1 MMIKKYIL
9 FFLISLMFNQDFLPI
24 NNQTLNYTQIFFKW
38 PQINNAESYQ
48 LYFDNQTEYETINN
62 SIIID
67 SFDWNNQYSWSVC
80 GIDQSNNII
89 ECYENMIFNTI
100 ELPLDYPANVNILEI
115 NESEYLSGV
124 TLLDYE
130 SLGFSVV
137 LNKNGHPIW
146 VADKSNFN
154 NSKIWSTHFLLN
166 GNIVGF
172 GPGKGYE
179 LNLDS
184 DLIFQT
190 DESFEI
196 HHQFYKTKNDSY
208 FFIDA
213 EVQYHPCPDECEP
226 EYPEIIPWQ
235 GDKFIEIDSL
245 GNIIWEWSTFDYL
258 TLNEYNPYWVERYMV
273 QWDFG
278 GNPNFDWTHSNSV
291 YFDEDEEV
299 VYISIRNLSR
309 IVAIDYN
316 TKEILWHIGD
326 SDFMEEIF
334 FNNDFGFSHQH
345 SAQITNDKNIIFFDN
360 GRFNQPEQSRC
371 VEIEVDDT
379 FENATLVWEHVL
391 PESMLTLSRGEC
403 DRLSN
408 GNTLISVGRTGN
420 VLEVNNQNEI
430 LWHLNVTNDL
440 EVPATIYRSERI
452 YNLYPNAFSF
462 EINNLFGSYSDG
474 YHIPYDDNN
483 IEFIL
488 LNQGWSDQIFVYQ
501 ILDQNQNLLYT
512 NQINLSEY
520 SSETISCPIL
530 DPLIENYILKVFP
543 LNNENSYQILNFD
556 NNFMIG
562 DINNDLQLNIL
573 DILALVNIIIYE
585 QDFLEQGDLNYDNG
599 INILDIALLVSL
611 ILENQ

>member
-462 EINNLFGSYSDG
+462 EINNLFGSYNDG
-474 YHIPYDDNN
+474 SHIPYDDNN

-611 ILENQ
+611 ILGN